1 MSSILC
7 RLSDSFSFGLSRT
20 AKTSERVVCTTS
32 CADSDPCWKD
42 PKLNE
47 DINIS
52 KLTQKNRER
61 LKNGGT
67 GNVCVIESPSAPR
80 ICSGKLRFPSHDSGV
95 AFLAFPGTV
104 LNAFNRF
111 RTQRGPSPPLCG
123 HRPSS
128 N

>member
-32 CADSDPCWKD
+32 CADSDPCCKD

-47 DINIS
+47 DINIT
-52 KLTQKNRER
+52 KMTQKNTER

-67 GNVCVIESPSAPR
+67 GNVCIIDSPSAPHIR
-80 ICSGKLRFPSHDSGV
+80 PGKFRSPSHDSRV
-95 AFLAFPGTV
+95 AFLAFPSTV
-104 LNAFNRF
+104 F
-111 RTQRGPSPPLCG
+111 
-123 HRPSS
+123 
-128 N
+128 